1 MTESQRPAWVKW
13 IVLGC
18 VGLIV
23 VGLCV
28 AAGIVAL
35 VMGSLK
41 QSDAYKSALEKVQ
54 ASPAAVE
61 ALGEPIEPGFF
72 LSGSVNVSGPLGDAV
87 LSVPLHGPRGKGTLY
102 LEAAKQAGRWKYS
115 LLELAIAGSGGGE
128 EQRIDLLAEE

>member
-41 QSDAYKSALEKVQ
+41 QSDAYKTALEKVQ

-72 LSGSVNVSGPLGDAV
+72 LSGSVNVNGPSGDAV
-87 LSVPLHGPRGKGTLY
+87 LSVPVHGARGKGTLY
-102 LEAAKQAGRWKYS
+102 LEATKQAGRWKYS
-115 LLELAIAGSGGGE
+115 LLELAVAGSGGGE